1 MRWAV
6 SASTRSSP
14 STARL
19 ALRKNRGLLDG
30 LGVAA
35 SVFEHPHIQARY
47 ELLLITAKLALSG
60 HTKILKLD
68 FGGKLAFGGKFASFL
83 KQA

>member
-1 MRWAV
+1 M
-6 SASTRSSP
+6 
-14 STARL
+14 
-19 ALRKNRGLLDG
+19 
-30 LGVAA
+30 AA

-60 HTKILKLD
+60 HPKILKLD